1 LSNLPLANG
10 ENCPELRLF
19 GTLHC
24 DIRRFP
30 ADLFRRCE
38 RDCLALDEMPVD
50 TRIMFAQTGK
60 IG

>member
-1 LSNLPLANG
+1 LSNLPPANG

-24 DIRRFP
+24 DIDRFP
-30 ADLFRRCE
+30 KVSFRMCE
-38 RDCLALDEMPVD
+38 RLCLALDEMPVD
-50 TRIMFAQTGK
+50 TRRMFAHTGK